1 MTKEVTPLTLEVEA
15 VLAQFNASAWLESY
29 WNQLSLENAK
39 INLVSRETKVEDF
52 RRMVAE
58 ALFPFTQLD
67 RRYDSYLDIGSG
79 GGIPAIPILLSGRS
93 AGPTTLYERTKKKAL
108 ALGRIMAALKLSKT
122 TIVSESFGERPVK
135 GKFSLVT
142 MSYVALSPELLAAIT
157 NVLAPGG
164 KFVYFSEPEFKVRSA
179 RIEVWSYSQQPAAIH
194 KHFTIISG
202 Q

>member
-1 MTKEVTPLTLEVEA
+1 VRDDVTPITFEVEA
-15 VLAQFNASAWLESY
+15 VLAQFDASVWLEPY
-29 WNQLSLENAK
+29 WSQLSLENAK
-39 INLVSRETKVEDF
+39 INLVSRETKVDDF

-67 RRYDSYLDIGSG
+67 RRFDSYLDVGSG

-108 ALGRIMAALKLSKT
+108 ALGRIMAALELTKIT
-122 TIVSESFGERPVK
+122 VVPESFGVKPAK

-142 MSYVALSPELLAAIT
+142 MSYVALSPELLVAIR

-164 KFVYFSEPEFKVRSA
+164 KFVYYSKPEFKA
-179 RIEVWSYSQQPAAIH
+179 RLVGVNVWSYSQRSAAVH
-194 KHFTIISG
+194 KHFAIFSR
-202 Q
+202 